1 MCEDLKYALKSATTN
16 IKTIAQKINALNLS
30 CEHKSAFMKMV
41 DVRGFR
47 DSSETYQQMQV
58 IGNAKSEICI
68 SLLQGKGAGLI
79 VSYYMATQLS
89 NEKERA
95 YVIQEL
101 EKDNLNATKENIL
114 LAILTIKA
122 RIKSD

>member
-1 MCEDLKYALKSATTN
+1 MCEDLKEALKNATTT
-16 IKTIAQKINALNLS
+16 IKTIAQKIDALNLS

-47 DSSETYQQMQV
+47 DSSETYQQMQI
-58 IGNAKSEICI
+58 IGDAKSEICI
-68 SLLQGKGAGLI
+68 SLLDGKGAGLI
-79 VSYYMATQLS
+79 VSYYMATQLT

-95 YVIQEL
+95 LIMLEL
-101 EKDNLNATKENIL
+101 ESSKLNATKENVL